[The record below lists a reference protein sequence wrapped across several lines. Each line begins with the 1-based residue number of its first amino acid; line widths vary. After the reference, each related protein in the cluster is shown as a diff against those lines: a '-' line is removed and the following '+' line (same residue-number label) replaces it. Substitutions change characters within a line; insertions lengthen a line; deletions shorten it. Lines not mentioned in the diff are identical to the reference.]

1 MNDVGRVSRSQI
13 DDWLPPSYLKALPC
27 VGLAPTHILNVFVAF
42 TLTRQKDIENT
53 PETPDGAF
61 TLLLGFVKYLIAV
74 ESPLIGVL
82 V

>member
-1 MNDVGRVSRSQI
+1 MGI
-13 DDWLPPSYLKALPC
+13 
-27 VGLAPTHILNVFVAF
+27 APTHIFSVFVAF
-42 TLTRQKDIENT
+42 TLTRKKDIENT

>member
-1 MNDVGRVSRSQI
+1 M
-13 DDWLPPSYLKALPC
+13 
-27 VGLAPTHILNVFVAF
+27 GLAPTHIFNVFVAF

-74 ESPLIGVL
+74 ENLLIGVL
-82 V
+82 VQ